1 MMFRRSL
8 LLDLVCIQDRGLF
21 KVSKKL
27 SKDDVL
33 AMGRYIPLMLEDL
46 REEKSERYMQ
56 LQVKW
61 DMYNKNGCMGYDIT
75 NLYLLCKEQ
84 LSDAKKVKYP

>member
-1 MMFRRSL
+1 MCKRSL
-8 LLDLVCIQDRGLF
+8 LFGQEYILDRMVF

-61 DMYNKNGCMGYDIT
+61 DLYNKNGCMGYDIT

-84 LSDAKKVKYP
+84 LSDANKVKYP

>member
-1 MMFRRSL
+1 MYKGSL
-8 LLDLVCIQDRGLF
+8 LLDQEYILDRMVF

-46 REEKSERYMQ
+46 REEKSERYTQ

-61 DMYNKNGCMGYDIT
+61 DLYNKNGCMGYDIT

>member
-1 MMFRRSL
+1 
-8 LLDLVCIQDRGLF
+8 
-21 KVSKKL
+21 
-27 SKDDVL
+27 
-33 AMGRYIPLMLEDL
+33 MLEDL
-46 REEKSERYMQ
+46 REEESERYTQ

-61 DMYNKNGCMGYDIT
+61 DLYNKNGCIGYDIT

>member
-1 MMFRRSL
+1 MYKGSL
-8 LLDLVCIQDRGLF
+8 LLDLVCILDRMVF

>member
-1 MMFRRSL
+1 MCKGSL
-8 LLDLVCIQDRGLF
+8 QLDLEYILDRMVF

-46 REEKSERYMQ
+46 REEKSERYIQ

>member
-1 MMFRRSL
+1 MEHLLDRRSY
-8 LLDLVCIQDRGLF
+8 

-27 SKDDVL
+27 SKDDVMV
-33 AMGRYIPLMLEDL
+33 MGRYIPLMLEDL
-46 REEKSERYMQ
+46 REEKSERYTQ

-61 DMYNKNGCMGYDIT
+61 DWYNKHGCMGYDIT

-84 LSDAKKVKYP
+84 LSEDKKVKYP

>member
-1 MMFRRSL
+1 MYKESLLFVLEYILNRRSY
-8 LLDLVCIQDRGLF
+8 

-46 REEKSERYMQ
+46 REEKSERYTQ

-61 DMYNKNGCMGYDIT
+61 DLYNKNGCMGYDIT

>member
-1 MMFRRSL
+1 MYKGSL
-8 LLDLVCIQDRGLF
+8 LFDQEYILDRMVF
-21 KVSKKL
+21 KVYKKL

-46 REEKSERYMQ
+46 REEKSERYIQ

>member
-1 MMFRRSL
+1 MEHLLDRRSY
-8 LLDLVCIQDRGLF
+8 
-21 KVSKKL
+21 KVSNKL

-46 REEKSERYMQ
+46 REENSERYMQ

-61 DMYNKNGCMGYDIT
+61 DWYNKHGCMGYDIT

>member
-1 MMFRRSL
+1 MFKGSL
-8 LLDLVCIQDRGLF
+8 LLDLEYILDRMVF

-46 REEKSERYMQ
+46 REEKSERYTQ

-61 DMYNKNGCMGYDIT
+61 DLYNKNGCMGYDIT

>member
-1 MMFRRSL
+1 MYKGSL
-8 LLDLVCIQDRGLF
+8 LFVQEYILDRMVF
-21 KVSKKL
+21 EVSKKL

-46 REEKSERYMQ
+46 REEKSERYTQ

>member
-1 MMFRRSL
+1 MYKGSL
-8 LLDLVCIQDRGLF
+8 LLNLVYILNRRSY

-46 REEKSERYMQ
+46 REEKSERYTQ

-84 LSDAKKVKYP
+84 LNEDKKVKYP

>member
-1 MMFRRSL
+1 MCKGSL
-8 LLDLVCIQDRGLF
+8 LLEMEYILNRRSY
-21 KVSKKL
+21 KVSNKL

-46 REEKSERYMQ
+46 REEKSERYTQ

-61 DMYNKNGCMGYDIT
+61 DLYNKNGCMGYDIT

>member
-1 MMFRRSL
+1 MYKGSL
-8 LLDLVCIQDRGLF
+8 LFGQEYILDRMVF

-46 REEKSERYMQ
+46 REEKSDRYMQ

-61 DMYNKNGCMGYDIT
+61 DLYNKNGCMGYDIT

-84 LSDAKKVKYP
+84 LSDANKVKYP

>member
-1 MMFRRSL
+1 MSN
-8 LLDLVCIQDRGLF
+8 
-21 KVSKKL
+21 KL

-56 LQVKW
+56 LQFKW

>member
-1 MMFRRSL
+1 MEHLLDRRSY
-8 LLDLVCIQDRGLF
+8 

-46 REEKSERYMQ
+46 REEKSERYTQ

-61 DMYNKNGCMGYDIT
+61 DMYNKHGCMGYDIT

>member
-1 MMFRRSL
+1 MYKGSL
-8 LLDLVCIQDRGLF
+8 LFDQEYILDRMVF

-46 REEKSERYMQ
+46 REEKSERYTQ

>member
-1 MMFRRSL
+1 MEHLLDRRSY
-8 LLDLVCIQDRGLF
+8 
-21 KVSKKL
+21 KVSNKL

-46 REEKSERYMQ
+46 REEKSERYTQ

-61 DMYNKNGCMGYDIT
+61 DLYNKNGCMGYDIT

-84 LSDAKKVKYP
+84 LSEAKKVKYP

>member
-8 LLDLVCIQDRGLF
+8 LLDLVCILDRMVF

>member
-1 MMFRRSL
+1 MCKRSL
-8 LLDLVCIQDRGLF
+8 LFVQEYILDRMVF

-46 REEKSERYMQ
+46 REEESERYTQ

-61 DMYNKNGCMGYDIT
+61 DLYNKNGGMGYDIT

>member
-1 MMFRRSL
+1 MYKGSL
-8 LLDLVCIQDRGLF
+8 LLDQEYILSRRCF

-27 SKDDVL
+27 SKEDVL

-46 REEKSERYMQ
+46 REEKSERYTQ

>member
-1 MMFRRSL
+1 MYKGSL
-8 LLDLVCIQDRGLF
+8 LFVQEYILDRMVF

-46 REEKSERYMQ
+46 REEESESYTQ

-84 LSDAKKVKYP
+84 LSDAKKFKYP

>member
-1 MMFRRSL
+1 MCKGSL
-8 LLDLVCIQDRGLF
+8 LSDLVCIRDKGVF
-21 KVSKKL
+21 KVSEKL

>member
-1 MMFRRSL
+1 MCKGSLLFVLVYILNRRSY
-8 LLDLVCIQDRGLF
+8 

-46 REEKSERYMQ
+46 REEKSERYTQ

-61 DMYNKNGCMGYDIT
+61 DLYNKNGCMGYDIT

-84 LSDAKKVKYP
+84 LSEDKKVKYP

>member
-1 MMFRRSL
+1 MYKGSL
-8 LLDLVCIQDRGLF
+8 LLDLVCIRDKGVF
-21 KVSKKL
+21 KVSEKL

-46 REEKSERYMQ
+46 REEKSERYIQ

>member
-1 MMFRRSL
+1 MYKGSL
-8 LLDLVCIQDRGLF
+8 LFIQEYILDRMVF

-46 REEKSERYMQ
+46 REEESERYTQ

-61 DMYNKNGCMGYDIT
+61 DLYNKNGCIGYDIT

>member
-1 MMFRRSL
+1 MCKGSL
-8 LLDLVCIQDRGLF
+8 QLNLEYILNKGVF

-27 SKDDVL
+27 SKDDVMV
-33 AMGRYIPLMLEDL
+33 MGRYIPLMLEDL
-46 REEKSERYMQ
+46 REEKSERYTQ

-61 DMYNKNGCMGYDIT
+61 DWYNKHGCMGYDIT

>member
-1 MMFRRSL
+1 MYKGSL
-8 LLDLVCIQDRGLF
+8 LLNQEYILNRRSY
-21 KVSKKL
+21 KVSNKL

-46 REEKSERYMQ
+46 REEKSERYTQ

-61 DMYNKNGCMGYDIT
+61 DMYNKDGCMGYDIT

>member
-1 MMFRRSL
+1 MYKGSL
-8 LLDLVCIQDRGLF
+8 LFGQEYILDRMVF

-46 REEKSERYMQ
+46 REEKSDRYMQ

-61 DMYNKNGCMGYDIT
+61 DLYNKNGCMGYDIT

>member
-1 MMFRRSL
+1 MCKGSL
-8 LLDLVCIQDRGLF
+8 LLRMEHLLDRRSY
-21 KVSKKL
+21 KVSNKL

-46 REEKSERYMQ
+46 REEKSERYTQ

-61 DMYNKNGCMGYDIT
+61 DLYNKNGCMGYDIT

-84 LSDAKKVKYP
+84 LSEGKKVKYP

>member
-1 MMFRRSL
+1 MYKGSL
-8 LLDLVCIQDRGLF
+8 LLEKEYILNRRSY
-21 KVSKKL
+21 KVSNKL

-61 DMYNKNGCMGYDIT
+61 DLYNKNGCMGYDIT

-84 LSDAKKVKYP
+84 LSEAKKVKYP

>member
-1 MMFRRSL
+1 MCKGSL
-8 LLDLVCIQDRGLF
+8 QLDLVYILDRMVF

-61 DMYNKNGCMGYDIT
+61 DLYNKNGCMGYDIT

>member
-1 MMFRRSL
+1 MYKGSL
-8 LLDLVCIQDRGLF
+8 LLDLVYILNRRSY
-21 KVSKKL
+21 KVSNKL

-56 LQVKW
+56 LQFKW

>member
-1 MMFRRSL
+1 MEHLLDRRSY
-8 LLDLVCIQDRGLF
+8 
-21 KVSKKL
+21 KVYNKL

-33 AMGRYIPLMLEDL
+33 VMGRYIPLMLEDL
-46 REEKSERYMQ
+46 REEKSERYTQ

-84 LSDAKKVKYP
+84 LSGDKKVKYP

>member
-1 MMFRRSL
+1 MSKGSL
-8 LLDLVCIQDRGLF
+8 LLDLVCIQDKGVF
-21 KVSKKL
+21 KVSEKL

>member
-1 MMFRRSL
+1 MYKGSL
-8 LLDLVCIQDRGLF
+8 LYVQEYILDRMVF

-33 AMGRYIPLMLEDL
+33 AMGRYIPLMLKDL
-46 REEKSERYMQ
+46 REEKSERYTQ

>member
-1 MMFRRSL
+1 MYKGSL
-8 LLDLVCIQDRGLF
+8 LLRMEHLLDRMVF
-21 KVSKKL
+21 KVSNKL

-46 REEKSERYMQ
+46 REEKSERYTQ

-84 LSDAKKVKYP
+84 LSDANKVKYP

>member
-1 MMFRRSL
+1 MYKGSL
-8 LLDLVCIQDRGLF
+8 LFSQEYILDRMVF

-46 REEKSERYMQ
+46 REEKSDRYMQ

-61 DMYNKNGCMGYDIT
+61 DLYNKNGCMGYDIT

-84 LSDAKKVKYP
+84 LSDVKKVKYP

>member
-1 MMFRRSL
+1 MCKGSL
-8 LLDLVCIQDRGLF
+8 LFVLVYILNRRCF

-61 DMYNKNGCMGYDIT
+61 DLYNKNGCMGYDIT

>member
-1 MMFRRSL
+1 MYKRSL
-8 LLDLVCIQDRGLF
+8 LFGQEYILDRMVF

-61 DMYNKNGCMGYDIT
+61 DLYNKNGCMGYDIT